1 MADYYKNAILEQI
14 GEMSENQLR
23 FYYTLMMKLSGDDA
37 DE

>member
-14 GEMSENQLR
+14 EKMSENQLC

>member
-1 MADYYKNAILEQI
+1 MADYYKNAIHEQI
-14 GEMSENQLR
+14 EEMSENQLC